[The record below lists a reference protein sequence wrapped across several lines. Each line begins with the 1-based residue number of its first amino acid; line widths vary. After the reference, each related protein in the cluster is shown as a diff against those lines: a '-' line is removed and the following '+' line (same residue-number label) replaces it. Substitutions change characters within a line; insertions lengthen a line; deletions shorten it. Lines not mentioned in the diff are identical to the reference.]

1 MQKCCGI
8 NVPPGH
14 RAPTSLDLTWKT
26 FPSGKST
33 FLRKLFTY
41 INVEMERVVLYTYLH
56 FPFSFNFP
64 FHFRFLSFQF
74 PYLFPLLTPLFLSSL
89 FLSVH
94 SKVGTG
100 SCDQEN
106 PYKRTISW
114 EPLDKNRP
122 PPSLSVSLSCAIS
135 VCRYEGY
142 LSSHWVVPPFH
153 SQPPSS
159 LDLSLHGAFQCAYS
173 MINCMFVLYIHRA
186 NPPPSLYHRPT
197 VPILKTSRDGEDEVW
212 LIGWEGK
219 TLPRDLIQILTVT
232 S

>member
-1 MQKCCGI
+1 
-8 NVPPGH
+8 
-14 RAPTSLDLTWKT
+14 
-26 FPSGKST
+26 
-33 FLRKLFTY
+33 
-41 INVEMERVVLYTYLH
+41 MERVFLYTYLH
-56 FPFSFNFP
+56 FPFSFHLN
-64 FHFRFLSFQF
+64 FHF
-74 PYLFPLLTPLFLSSL
+74 LFPSNFHIYFHFLPSSLSSL

-114 EPLDKNRP
+114 EPLDRNRP
-122 PPSLSVSLSCAIS
+122 PPSLFVSLSCAIS

-159 LDLSLHGAFQCAYS
+159 LDLPLRGAVRCAYS
-173 MINCMFVLYIHRA
+173 MINVTLHVFVFCTLRA
-186 NPPPSLYHRPT
+186 NPPPFLYDRPA
-197 VPILKTSRDGEDEVW
+197 VSILKTSRDEEDEVW